1 MKKIFK
7 VLFKTV
13 LIVIV
18 VLFVTIL
25 GLNGLKYVI
34 YNDFYN
40 ISEKVGYNAGL
51 GESYVPQGVAEF
63 KNEDETWYLTSG
75 YTSNDTPSR
84 VYVISPKNS
93 YYVNIKVS
101 DHDFTTGHLGGITVS
116 KDKVYIANDGEV
128 YICNLKDFL
137 KSPDEEK
144 VVRIIESV
152 SVLVH
157 SSFIFSDI
165 DNKYLYVGEFN
176 NGNEYKTEHI
186 ENVND
191 GKDTYYAY
199 VDVYDLNSFKDKSKP
214 ISRYSIRDKVQGFAI
229 SNDKIVLSTSFG
241 LASSYFYVYD
251 LPKEYAH
258 DNVYYLDDSLLVN
271 TIKAP
276 AMAEGLDYDGEK
288 FITIFESAANKYFF
302 GKLFNANK
310 IIGLTI

>member
-1 MKKIFK
+1 MKKFFK

-25 GLNGLKYVI
+25 GLNGLKFII

-63 KNEDETWYLTSG
+63 KNGEETWYLTSG
-75 YTSNDTPSR
+75 YTSNDSPSR

-101 DHDFTTGHLGGITVS
+101 DHDYTFGHLGGITVS
-116 KDKVYIANDGEV
+116 KDKVYISNDGEV
-128 YICNLKDFL
+128 YICNLNDFI
-137 KSPDEEK
+137 KNPDDKKE
-144 VVRIIESV
+144 VRIIDAV
-152 SVLVH
+152 SVEVH

-165 DNKYLYVGEFN
+165 NNKYLYVGEFN

-186 ENVND
+186 ETVNN

-199 VDVYDLNSFKDKSKP
+199 VDVYDINNFNDDSKP

-229 SNDKIVLSTSFG
+229 SEDKIVLSTSFG

-258 DNVYYLDDSLLVN
+258 DNVYHLDDSLLQK
-271 TIKAP
+271 TIKGP
-276 AMAEGLDYDGEK
+276 AMSEGLDYDGTQ

-310 IIGLTI
+310 ILGLKI